1 MPSHVLDLA
10 RTSRRSLLLTL
21 AAVLSLSVLPLPLAA
36 QPDPLP
42 SWNDGPARQAI
53 LDLVAA
59 TTTEGGPDFVAPT
72 DRIAVLDQDGTTWTE
87 QPLYGQ
93 GLFALDRLAAMAPD
107 HPEWKTTE
115 PFKAVLTGD
124 HAAMAK
130 FSEKDWLEIVA
141 VTHAGMSTTD
151 FATLVADWLP
161 KSMNP
166 VKKRPVTDLVYQP
179 MLEAMA
185 YLRASGFRTYI
196 VTGGG
201 QDFVRVYSRDVYGI
215 PPEQVVGSS
224 IVTKYVTV
232 DGKPAL
238 MREPKVFFIDDKD
251 GKAMG
256 INLFIGQTP
265 QIAFGNSD
273 GDREMLEWTTA
284 APGARRGFLV
294 LHDDAAREFA
304 YGPADGL
311 PDSSVGH
318 FSQDL
323 FDEAKAKGWTVIS
336 MKNDWKRIYPSD

>member
-1 MPSHVLDLA
+1 MPSRVLDLA

-42 SWNDGPARQAI
+42 SWNDGPA
-53 LDLVAA
+53 AA
-59 TTTEGGPDFVAPT
+59 GDPRPRRRHYHRRRPRLRRARRPDRGLRT
-72 DRIAVLDQDGTTWTE
+72 SDGTTWTE

-201 QDFVRVYSRDVYGI
+201 QDFVAGSTPATSTASRPSRWWA
-215 PPEQVVGSS
+215 PPSS
-224 IVTKYVTV
+224 PNT
-232 DGKPAL
+232 
-238 MREPKVFFIDDKD
+238 
-251 GKAMG
+251 
-256 INLFIGQTP
+256 
-265 QIAFGNSD
+265 
-273 GDREMLEWTTA
+273 
-284 APGARRGFLV
+284 
-294 LHDDAAREFA
+294 
-304 YGPADGL
+304 
-311 PDSSVGH
+311 
-318 FSQDL
+318 
-323 FDEAKAKGWTVIS
+323 
-336 MKNDWKRIYPSD
+336 